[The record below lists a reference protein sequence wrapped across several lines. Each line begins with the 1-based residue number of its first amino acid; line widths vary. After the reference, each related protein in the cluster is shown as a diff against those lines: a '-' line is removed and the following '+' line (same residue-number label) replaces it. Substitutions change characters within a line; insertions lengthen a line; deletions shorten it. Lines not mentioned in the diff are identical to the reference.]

1 MTHLKGGHV
10 VGVRAYV
17 DGEAREIKNTDGRPL
32 TFMVEDNNGDI
43 HELYMTVGRMGTYP
57 MFSAP
62 PFQVTGE
69 GDFGDRRADQPGPR
83 TKVQV
88 APSKAKTAV

>member
-1 MTHLKGGHV
+1 VTHLKGGHV
-10 VGVRAYV
+10 IGVRATV
-17 DGEAREIKNTDGRPL
+17 DGEQREIKNEDGKPL
-32 TFMVEDNNGDI
+32 TFLVEDNNGDI

-62 PFQVTGE
+62 PFAVTGE
-69 GDFGDRRADQPGPR
+69 GDFGDRKEDRQGPR

-88 APSKAKTAV
+88 APSKAKSIV